1 MEKRRYSGGCLCGHI
16 RFQAVGQPGNPHSC
30 SCEFCQRHSGAPTLC
45 WVEFP
50 REAVS
55 WIGAGGMPALY
66 RSSDYS
72 SRAFCPRCGSTLGA
86 VDDEPTVALVTGSF
100 DRSDLAAL
108 RPTAHSYADSCPD
121 WWKIDDIV

>member
-1 MEKRRYSGGCLCGHI
+1 METRRYSGGCLCGHI
-16 RFQAVGQPGNPHSC
+16 RFQAVGLPGNPHSC

-55 WIGAGGMPALY
+55 WIG
-66 RSSDYS
+66 
-72 SRAFCPRCGSTLGA
+72 
-86 VDDEPTVALVTGSF
+86 TGSF
-100 DRSDLAAL
+100 DRGELAAL
-108 RPTAHSYADSCPD
+108 RPTAHSFSDGCPD